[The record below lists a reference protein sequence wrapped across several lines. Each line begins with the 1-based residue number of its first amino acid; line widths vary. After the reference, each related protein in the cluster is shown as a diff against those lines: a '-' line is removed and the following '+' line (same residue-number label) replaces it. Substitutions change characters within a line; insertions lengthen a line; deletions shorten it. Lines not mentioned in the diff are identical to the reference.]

1 LKKKKERNIEQL
13 PQGGFMASS
22 KKPRRP
28 RPEPPLKVKRVYAPP
43 PPGSEDGWL
52 RALKIL
58 MDATEKEKD
67 KHEQRER

>member
-13 PQGGFMASS
+13 QHGGCMAQS

-28 RPEPPLKVKRVYAPP
+28 RREPPLKVKVVYAPP

-58 MDATEKEKD
+58 MEATEKEKD
-67 KHEQRER
+67 NHEQREP